1 MNNAQ
6 RYKIAIIEPSLIVR
20 QGIKSVLEEGLEF
33 DVVDCFSDFQ
43 SFKKSANDGD
53 LDAVLLN
60 PGLVMFHKQ
69 FDVKHFFQE
78 YSATALIAV
87 LYTFIDEETIKNF
100 DGSIDIYD
108 DYGKISK
115 KIKKALSLKQ
125 KTADNDADDAGL
137 STREKEILVAV
148 AQGFT
153 NKEIADK
160 HFISIHTVI
169 SHRKNITRKTGIKTV
184 SGLTIYAMINNL
196 LAQEDLQ

>member
-20 QGIKSVLEEGLEF
+20 QGIKSVLEDGLEF

-43 SFKKSANDGD
+43 SFKKSANDVD

>member
-43 SFKKSANDGD
+43 SFKKSANDVD

>member
-43 SFKKSANDGD
+43 SFKKSANDVD
-53 LDAVLLN
+53 LDAILLN

>member
-43 SFKKSANDGD
+43 SFKRSANDVD

-196 LAQEDLQ
+196 LAQEDL

>member
-43 SFKKSANDGD
+43 SFKRSANDVD